1 MLEPRQRFIDL
12 ATRPLAGN
20 PADHALAQ
28 GELMDRLAH
37 ARPEDGDDLLEAATR
52 RLEEKTPRPAWQSVL
67 GFFGTLVLAAA
78 VLFPVL
84 RAAWQEMKEL
94 NPLYYLIPVHRDHND
109 EWEEQLT
116 AGLDEEQRRFLILNT
131 NGIGRETQAD
141 WILQARKALPEG
153 PAEFEELI
161 LALGSNALVGDL
173 VTGHGGKID
182 PGNAVWAL
190 YAAMQDGRTSLSGS
204 TTPGYTRISQ
214 RSGYERTWKQL
225 GETLL
230 QPRLESH
237 IPGRTV
243 RRLEMLPTVV
253 DLRTMANRR
262 HFAGRQRYL
271 SDDSGLAL
279 TWVARAEELA
289 KAGDR
294 EALKAW
300 IASWEKFT
308 IRQLQPDQSAFQGGE
323 FTYRTPMIAKSL
335 AAHATSLGLT
345 EEITRLER
353 WTKASEAIQARLM
366 ISSGPRRYAM
376 TVSGG
381 RDFFIADE
389 AEFEPG
395 RRAEFALA
403 DRYFALTA
411 ACIFTF
417 FAFLAA
423 LEVWRRPGEIR
434 GMALGLS
441 PLLQRADFAWLAGL
455 GIAVPL
461 AWHVLVTRFTPLA
474 CRDLALTEWD
484 MIPAFSQAGGS
495 VLLSVCL
502 LLQTARWRI
511 ARRGGFLALRPPVL
525 WPGWSAAVVAALFV
539 PSLGVVR
546 YLTKW
551 EEEFLLLGSTAAG
564 LPLLWLLWR
573 GGAIAFGP
581 RAASL
586 GGVLTCRLLFP
597 AFLTMAALLLAAMP
611 LLKSEERRWVA
622 RDTVGGTDPAGS
634 GLGRLE
640 ARTQEALRAELLEAM
655 K

>member
-37 ARPEDGDDLLEAATR
+37 ARPEDGDDLLEQATR
-52 RLEEKTPRPAWQSVL
+52 RLEEKPPRPAWRSVL
-67 GFFGTLVLAAA
+67 GFFGTLALAAA
-78 VLFPVL
+78 LLLPVL
-84 RAAWQEMKEL
+84 HAAWQEMKEL
-94 NPLYYLIPVHRDHND
+94 NPLYYLIPVDRDHHD
-109 EWEEQLT
+109 EWEERLT
-116 AGLDEEQRRFLILNT
+116 AGLDAEQRRFLILNT

-141 WILQARKALPEG
+141 WILQARKSLPED

-161 LALGSNALVGDL
+161 LALGSNSLVGDL
-173 VTGHGGKID
+173 VTGHGEKID

-190 YAAMQDGRTSLSGS
+190 SAAMQEGRTSLSGS
-204 TTPGYTRISQ
+204 AAPGYTRIGQ
-214 RSGYERTWKQL
+214 RSGYERTWKLL
-225 GETLL
+225 GQTLS

-237 IPGRTV
+237 IPGRTA
-243 RRLEMLPTVV
+243 RRLEMLPAVV
-253 DLRTMANRR
+253 DLRTMVNRQ
-262 HFAGRQRYL
+262 HFAARQRHL
-271 SDDSGLAL
+271 SDDSGLVL

-308 IRQLQPDQSAFQGGE
+308 ILQLQPGQSAFHGGG
-323 FTYRTPMIAKSL
+323 FAYRTPTIAKSL
-335 AAHATSLGLT
+335 AAHANSLGLT
-345 EEITRLER
+345 DESARMER
-353 WTKASEAIQARLM
+353 WTKTSEAILTRIMSHSA
-366 ISSGPRRYAM
+366 SRRYAM
-376 TVSGG
+376 TVSGS
-381 RDFFIADE
+381 REFFIADD

-403 DRYFALTA
+403 DRYFALLG
-411 ACIFTF
+411 ACGFTLLAF
-417 FAFLAA
+417 FAA

-441 PLLQRADFAWLAGL
+441 PLLQRADFGWLAGL

-474 CRDLALTEWD
+474 CRDFALTEWD
-484 MIPAFSQAGGS
+484 MIPALSQAGGS
-495 VLLSVCL
+495 VLLSACL

-525 WPGWSAAVVAALFV
+525 WPGWAAAAVAALFV

-546 YLTKW
+546 YLTRW

-597 AFLTMAALLLAAMP
+597 AFLAMAGVLLTSMP

-622 RDTVGGTDPAGS
+622 RDAVGGTDPAGS
-634 GLGRLE
+634 GLGRLK
-640 ARTQEALRAELLEAM
+640 ARTEAALRAELLEAM

>member
-1 MLEPRQRFIDL
+1 
-12 ATRPLAGN
+12 
-20 PADHALAQ
+20 
-28 GELMDRLAH
+28 
-37 ARPEDGDDLLEAATR
+37 
-52 RLEEKTPRPAWQSVL
+52 
-67 GFFGTLVLAAA
+67 
-78 VLFPVL
+78 
-84 RAAWQEMKEL
+84 
-94 NPLYYLIPVHRDHND
+94 
-109 EWEEQLT
+109 
-116 AGLDEEQRRFLILNT
+116 
-131 NGIGRETQAD
+131 
-141 WILQARKALPEG
+141 
-153 PAEFEELI
+153 
-161 LALGSNALVGDL
+161 
-173 VTGHGGKID
+173 
-182 PGNAVWAL
+182 
-190 YAAMQDGRTSLSGS
+190 
-204 TTPGYTRISQ
+204 
-214 RSGYERTWKQL
+214 
-225 GETLL
+225 
-230 QPRLESH
+230 
-237 IPGRTV
+237 
-243 RRLEMLPTVV
+243 
-253 DLRTMANRR
+253 
-262 HFAGRQRYL
+262 
-271 SDDSGLAL
+271 
-279 TWVARAEELA
+279 
-289 KAGDR
+289 
-294 EALKAW
+294 
-300 IASWEKFT
+300 
-308 IRQLQPDQSAFQGGE
+308 
-323 FTYRTPMIAKSL
+323 
-335 AAHATSLGLT
+335 
-345 EEITRLER
+345 
-353 WTKASEAIQARLM
+353 
-366 ISSGPRRYAM
+366 M
-376 TVSGG
+376 TVSGS
-381 RDFFIADE
+381 REFFIADE

-423 LEVWRRPGEIR
+423 LEVWPRPGEIR

-441 PLLQRADFAWLAGL
+441 PLLQRVDFAWLAGL

-474 CRDLALTEWD
+474 CRDFALTEWD

-525 WPGWSAAVVAALFV
+525 WPGWAAAAVAALFV

-597 AFLTMAALLLAAMP
+597 AFLTMAALLLAFMP

-640 ARTQEALRAELLEAM
+640 ARTRAALRAELLEAM